1 MRESTVNNRKRY
13 TFGVMKTDEI
23 FASGKMSSVIWKMA
37 VPAIAAQLVNLLY
50 SIVDRIYIGHIPD
63 IGTTALAGVGVCN
76 AIIILISAFAMITGG
91 GCAPLASIA
100 LGSGRKKRASQMMN
114 NGFVIIMVLGVILMV
129 IFGLTIDP
137 MLRLVGASD
146 ATLPYAHT
154 YLSIYLLGTLF
165 VMAAIGM
172 NPFLNVQGH
181 PGLAMSTVILGAVLN
196 IVLDPV
202 FMFGFGMGVAGAA
215 WATILSQFASA
226 LWIILFLVSKKAS
239 LRLCFADMKPNGE
252 IMHKIFALGIS
263 PFVMASTE
271 SIIGFVMNG
280 ILVKYGDLYVSVLTI
295 MSSCMQ
301 MIAVPLNGFQN
312 GASPVI
318 SYNYGHGSPDRV
330 KEGFKVI
337 FLNMTLFNCFMSL
350 MMIFFPGFFAALFTS
365 DATLIAGVKKAMPLF
380 MAGMTVFGMQR
391 ACQTM
396 FVALNQPGVSLFIAL
411 LRKIFLL
418 VPLAFLFSHFFGAMG
433 VFGAEAAADAFAAI
447 TCILL
452 FRHIFPGVLQKMKA
466 QQA

>member
-23 FASGKMSSVIWKMA
+23 FASGRMSRVIWKMA

-129 IFGLTIDP
+129 IFGLTIDS

-226 LWIILFLVSKKAS
+226 L
-239 LRLCFADMKPNGE
+239 
-252 IMHKIFALGIS
+252 
-263 PFVMASTE
+263 
-271 SIIGFVMNG
+271 
-280 ILVKYGDLYVSVLTI
+280 
-295 MSSCMQ
+295 
-301 MIAVPLNGFQN
+301 
-312 GASPVI
+312 
-318 SYNYGHGSPDRV
+318 
-330 KEGFKVI
+330 
-337 FLNMTLFNCFMSL
+337 
-350 MMIFFPGFFAALFTS
+350 
-365 DATLIAGVKKAMPLF
+365 
-380 MAGMTVFGMQR
+380 
-391 ACQTM
+391 
-396 FVALNQPGVSLFIAL
+396 
-411 LRKIFLL
+411 
-418 VPLAFLFSHFFGAMG
+418 
-433 VFGAEAAADAFAAI
+433 
-447 TCILL
+447 
-452 FRHIFPGVLQKMKA
+452 
-466 QQA
+466 